1 MKQKVLKEDNA
12 VLVVFKKEEM
22 KNVSQQL
29 GWFMVRVL
37 GCQTKLAKWN
47 MTLILSPHT
56 LKGQKNFCQ
65 TGWELSSSLTSA
77 ETEIFFLVQKV
88 KFIRRKPH
96 DSKQS
101 W

>member
-1 MKQKVLKEDNA
+1 
-12 VLVVFKKEEM
+12 M
-22 KNVSQQL
+22 KNVSNKL
-29 GWFMVRVL
+29 VGLWWGCF